1 MPRTRVTGL
10 FLGLV
15 LPFFLGSPGTSTQL
29 SAEETKAKPHIVLT
43 SFPHDPGGHLLR
55 GRSFIAGKEF
65 EEGLSEL
72 KKSLELGPNYEQIC
86 LDLARANLAMKKP
99 EEAKAS
105 LE

>member
-1 MPRTRVTGL
+1 L
-10 FLGLV
+10 KFKEFYL
-15 LPFFLGSPGTSTQL
+15 LPQKSK
-29 SAEETKAKPHIVLT
+29 KAKKHAAMVLT

-99 EEAKAS
+99 EEAEAS

>member
-1 MPRTRVTGL
+1 M
-10 FLGLV
+10 
-15 LPFFLGSPGTSTQL
+15 
-29 SAEETKAKPHIVLT
+29 
-43 SFPHDPGGHLLR
+43 R
-55 GRSFIAGKEF
+55 GRSLIAGKEF